1 MALERKSKWGHNT
14 HTHTRLW
21 PSRSPCDSPGVVSL
35 SRTRK
40 VPRRFPWRRTSRSA
54 SLRLMSRT
62 NQLWGQGG
70 KRSVGGQWPVAG
82 GTCQTVRLWSW
93 HRPPSIRHADK
104 PCMPSAFG
112 RTSAQHENS
121 YFLQLNKQMNANLHC
136 YMYMYNEAWEK
147 SVIGIDFQQKEMDSH
162 LIWG

>member
-14 HTHTRLW
+14 HNTTHNTHTRLW

-62 NQLWGQGG
+62 NQLWGKEG
-70 KRSVGGQWPVAG
+70 KRSFGGQWTVAG

-93 HRPPSIRHADK
+93 HQTPSIRHADK
-104 PCMPSAFG
+104 PCMPSALG

-121 YFLQLNKQMNANLHC
+121 YFLPGANERKLALLH
-136 YMYMYNEAWEK
+136 AHVQW
-147 SVIGIDFQQKEMDSH
+147 S
-162 LIWG
+162 